1 MLNTALEDRV
11 GSPGFIAD
19 ISSARRLI
27 ASLLMNTGLV
37 HTKQKIRVHANLV
50 CKRYKYS
57 SRVCT
62 NLYSTVFKWYMQS
75 KKICSKAETFGG
87 SNYQAGTITRQCGM
101 WWEDAQLPRSRSMM
115 IMVMMMNVMMLMV
128 MNIILMVH
136 LPLYILHIFGDYNCT
151 RNL

>member
-50 CKRYKYS
+50 CKRHKYS

-62 NLYSTVFKWYMQS
+62 NLYSTVYKWYMQS

-115 IMVMMMNVMMLMV
+115 MMMMMNVITV
-128 MNIILMVH
+128 DVDEYH
-136 LPLYILHIFGDYNCT
+136 LIWHICPYTFYIYLEIT
-151 RNL
+151 RRL

>member
-37 HTKQKIRVHANLV
+37 HIKQKIRVHANLV
-50 CKRYKYS
+50 CKRHKYS

-62 NLYSTVFKWYMQS
+62 NLYSTVYKWYMQS

-115 IMVMMMNVMMLMV
+115 MMMMMNVITV
-128 MNIILMVH
+128 DVDEYH
-136 LPLYILHIFGDYNCT
+136 LIWHICPYTFYIYLEIT
-151 RNL
+151 RRL

>member
-27 ASLLMNTGLV
+27 ASVLMNTGLV
-37 HTKQKIRVHANLV
+37 QIKQKIRVHANLV
-50 CKRYKYS
+50 CKRHKYS

-62 NLYSTVFKWYMQS
+62 NLYSTVYKWYMQS

-115 IMVMMMNVMMLMV
+115 MMMMMNVITV
-128 MNIILMVH
+128 DVDEYH
-136 LPLYILHIFGDYNCT
+136 LIWHICPYTFYIYLEIT
-151 RNL
+151 RRL

>member
-27 ASLLMNTGLV
+27 ASVLMNTGLV
-37 HTKQKIRVHANLV
+37 HIKQKIRLHANLV
-50 CKRYKYS
+50 CKRHKYS

-62 NLYSTVFKWYMQS
+62 NLYSTVYKWYMQS

-115 IMVMMMNVMMLMV
+115 MMMMMNVITV
-128 MNIILMVH
+128 DVDEYH
-136 LPLYILHIFGDYNCT
+136 LIWHICPYTFYIYLEIT
-151 RNL
+151 RRL

>member
-37 HTKQKIRVHANLV
+37 QIKQKIRVHANLV
-50 CKRYKYS
+50 CKRHKYS

-62 NLYSTVFKWYMQS
+62 NLYSTVYKWYMQS

-115 IMVMMMNVMMLMV
+115 MMMMMNVITV
-128 MNIILMVH
+128 DVDEYH
-136 LPLYILHIFGDYNCT
+136 LIWHICPYTFYIYLEIT
-151 RNL
+151 RRL

>member
-27 ASLLMNTGLV
+27 ASVLMNTGLV
-37 HTKQKIRVHANLV
+37 HIKQEIRVHANLI
-50 CKRYKYS
+50 CKRHKYS

-62 NLYSTVFKWYMQS
+62 NLYSTVYKWYMQS

-115 IMVMMMNVMMLMV
+115 MMMMMNVITV
-128 MNIILMVH
+128 DVDEYH
-136 LPLYILHIFGDYNCT
+136 LIWHICPYTFYIYLEIT
-151 RNL
+151 RRL

>member
-37 HTKQKIRVHANLV
+37 HIKQKIRVHANLV
-50 CKRYKYS
+50 CKRHKYS

-62 NLYSTVFKWYMQS
+62 NLYSTVYKWYMQS
-75 KKICSKAETFGG
+75 KKICGKAETFGG

-115 IMVMMMNVMMLMV
+115 MMVMMMIV
-128 MNIILMVH
+128 IIVDVYEYH
-136 LPLYILHIFGDYNCT
+136 LIWHICPYTFDIYLEIT

>member
-37 HTKQKIRVHANLV
+37 HIKQKIRVHANLV

-62 NLYSTVFKWYMQS
+62 NLYSTVYKWYMQS

-115 IMVMMMNVMMLMV
+115 MMMMMNVITV
-128 MNIILMVH
+128 DVDEYH
-136 LPLYILHIFGDYNCT
+136 LIWHICPYTFYIYLEIT
-151 RNL
+151 RRL

>member
-50 CKRYKYS
+50 CKRHKYS

-62 NLYSTVFKWYMQS
+62 NLYSTECTNTNMQS

-115 IMVMMMNVMMLMV
+115 MMVMMMNVLMLML
-128 MNIILMVH
+128 MNYILMAY
-136 LPLYILHIFGDYNCT
+136 LPLYI
-151 RNL
+151 